1 VTKVNIAIIEPVG
14 GHGGLDFYD
23 FNMLNSIKMQHGY
36 DANLYTC
43 DETSEYE
50 SVELIYKN
58 IYGKTNKYLRGLNY
72 VKGTLFALL
81 DAKRKGAKIVHLH
94 FVDFGFLEYYNL
106 ILAKKVFGFHA
117 VGTVHDVESFEKYAK
132 GDSSRHNYE
141 KFLTLLDAVVL
152 HTEYAKNELVKNLG
166 SDMVDEKK
174 IQTIYGPDFDVE
186 SLDSNFIEK
195 NIAREHLNL
204 PQDRKVILF
213 FGQIKKVKGLDLLLK
228 ALAEVI
234 TKEPSALLVIA
245 GKVWKDDYSEYENII
260 EEYGLVNYV
269 DQRIGYVGNDDVPH
283 YFNAADLVV
292 LPYRKIYNSGVLIR
306 SMSFGTPVLASD
318 FGPFKEFIIPGKNG
332 FLFKAENVES
342 LAENLQEIL
351 IDTTLLK
358 QVSLEERA
366 SIKEHFALDAI
377 GKQYCALYESVL
389 KM

>member
-1 VTKVNIAIIEPVG
+1 MKYIAIIEPVG
-14 GHGGLDFYD
+14 GHGGMDWYD
-23 FNMLNSIKMQHGY
+23 FNMLDSIRMQNGCS
-36 DANLYTC
+36 ALLYTC
-43 DETSEYE
+43 DATAEHEA
-50 SVELIYKN
+50 VKHIYKN
-58 IYGKTNKYLRGLNY
+58 IYGKTNKLIRGWNY
-72 VKGTLFALL
+72 VKGTFSALL
-81 DAKRKGAKIVHLH
+81 NAKAEKVKIIHLH
-94 FVDFGFLEYYNL
+94 FIDFGFLEYYNL
-106 ILAKKVFGFHA
+106 LLAKRVFGFCV

-132 GDSSRHNYE
+132 GDSSKHEYE

-152 HTEYAKNELVKNLG
+152 HTEYAKRELVNNLKP
-166 SDMVDEKK
+166 SIVESKK
-174 IQTIYGPDFDVE
+174 IETIYGPDFDFE

-195 NIAREHLNL
+195 KIAREHLNL

-260 EEYGLVNYV
+260 EKYGLANYV
-269 DQRIGYVGNDDVPH
+269 DQRIGYVDNDDVPH

-332 FLFKAENVES
+332 FLFEAENVES
-342 LAENLQEIL
+342 LAENLHEIMA
-351 IDTTLLK
+351 DMTSLK

-366 SIKEHFALDAI
+366 SIKEHFALDSI
-377 GKQYCALYESVL
+377 GKQYCDLYESVL
-389 KM
+389 NM